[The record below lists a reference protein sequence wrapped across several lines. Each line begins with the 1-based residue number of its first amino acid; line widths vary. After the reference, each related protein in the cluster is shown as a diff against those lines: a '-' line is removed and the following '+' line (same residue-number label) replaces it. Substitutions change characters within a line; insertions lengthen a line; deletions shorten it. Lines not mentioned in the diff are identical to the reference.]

1 MTKITAMVNE
11 VAVVNQIQLPQEDRL
26 ELVRLPRFV
35 IYLVVKVEIIQ
46 CEMIIYRFEVLII
59 VLLSAGIFN

>member
-46 CEMIIYRFEVLII
+46 CEI
-59 VLLSAGIFN
+59 